1 MKSENIETKKATK
14 HSKYI
19 SILLILVV
27 ITGACIV
34 GVLKG
39 YLEAR
44 NSSPT
49 VITNIS
55 VTDFIENDQLNTFK
69 TNYEGVVTVFDE
81 KKNKKVDYYVSYL
94 ATVDAGVNFEE
105 IDIQQND
112 RKKEV
117 NIFIPKATIQDI
129 NIEITSLEFLF
140 YDKKQNDEDII
151 NEAYKICNK
160 DAENKLRNKEK
171 IIELATENV
180 KNIINAYIQPFMDVT
195 NNQYRINFIVGDQN
209 EDN

>member
-1 MKSENIETKKATK
+1 MKNENTEKNKTTK
-14 HSKYI
+14 HNKFI
-19 SILLILVV
+19 SILLVLV
-27 ITGACIV
+27 IIMGSCFV
-34 GVLKG
+34 GLLKG

-49 VITNIS
+49 VITNLS
-55 VTDFIENDQLNTFK
+55 VTDFIETDQLNTFK

-105 IDIQQND
+105 IDIRQND

-140 YDKKQNDEDII
+140 YDKDRNNEDII
-151 NEAYKICNK
+151 SEAYNICNK

-180 KNIINAYIQPFMDVT
+180 KNIISAYIQPFMDVT
-195 NNQYRINFIVGDQN
+195 NNQYSINFIVGDQN

>member
-1 MKSENIETKKATK
+1 MKNENTEKNKTTK
-14 HSKYI
+14 HSKFI
-19 SILLILVV
+19 SILLVLV
-27 ITGACIV
+27 IIMGSCFV
-34 GVLKG
+34 GLLKG

-49 VITNIS
+49 VITNLS

-105 IDIQQND
+105 IDIRQND

-140 YDKKQNDEDII
+140 YDKDRNNEDII
-151 NEAYKICNK
+151 SEAYNICNK

-180 KNIINAYIQPFMDVT
+180 KNIISAYIQPFMDVT
-195 NNQYRINFIVGDQN
+195 NNQYSINFIVGDQN